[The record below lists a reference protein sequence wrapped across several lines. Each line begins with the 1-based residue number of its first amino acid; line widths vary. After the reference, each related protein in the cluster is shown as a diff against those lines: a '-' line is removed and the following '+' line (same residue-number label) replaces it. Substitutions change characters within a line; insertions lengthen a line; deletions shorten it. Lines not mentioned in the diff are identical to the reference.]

1 MKRKIPR
8 QTHLFLC
15 QFTKGK
21 RLFRYILTLLLL
33 ARVMENRRLRNS
45 TGSTLYDCR
54 HSQNWKLKY
63 LLPCL
68 NIKFILPCL
77 LYYRRLMVPK
87 VSTRWLGSSQ
97 VWGYNLGGKFSDI
110 SRTVGRRSAKFSN
123 LGVYEIRNQSFF
135 RYMKTYFILL

>member
-8 QTHLFLC
+8 QTHLSLC
-15 QFTKGK
+15 QLTKGK

-33 ARVMENRRLRNS
+33 AQVMENRRLRNS
-45 TGSTLYDCR
+45 TGGTLYDCR
-54 HSQNWKLKY
+54 YSQNRKLKY

-68 NIKFILPCL
+68 NIKFTLPCL
-77 LYYRRLMVPK
+77 LCYRRLMVPK

-97 VWGYNLGGKFSDI
+97 VWGHNLGGKISDI
-110 SRTVGRRSAKFSN
+110 SRTVGRRSAKISN
-123 LGVYEIRNQSFF
+123 LRVSEIRNQSFF